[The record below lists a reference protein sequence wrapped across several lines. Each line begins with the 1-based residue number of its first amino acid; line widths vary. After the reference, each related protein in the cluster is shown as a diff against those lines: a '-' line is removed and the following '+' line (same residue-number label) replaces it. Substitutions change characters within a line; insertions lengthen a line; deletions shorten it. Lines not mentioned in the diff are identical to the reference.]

1 MKNAEFFKALELIE
15 AEKGIPADYMIEKV
29 ENALLAAA
37 KRAYGTADNAEVIV
51 NKEKNEI
58 KLLQKKTVVE
68 EVTDPVLEISLEEA
82 HDTVSKRLKLGD
94 EAAVEIKT
102 KEFGRI
108 AAQNAKQVII
118 HGIRDGERGLL
129 YQEFNSKESEIITT
143 TVNRVEP
150 NGNAILDIGKSQAM
164 LIRNEQIPGEV
175 LNPGDFVK
183 IYVVEVRSAQKGPQV
198 LISRT
203 HPGLVRRLF
212 ELEVPEIFDGSVEVK
227 AIAREAGSRTKIA
240 VFSQDENVDP
250 VGACIG
256 ARGMRIAKVCE
267 ELKGEKVDVIR
278 YSENP
283 EEYIASA
290 LAPAKILSVAADEAA
305 HTCVV
310 VVSDDQLSL
319 AIGKEG
325 QNARLAAKLTG
336 YKIDIKPASAPLEP
350 IEEPAAPEEAPEA
363 APEAEPEEAPAEE

>member
-1 MKNAEFFKALELIE
+1 MKNAEFFKALDLIE

-29 ENALLAAA
+29 EAALLAAA

-51 NKEKNEI
+51 NREKNEI
-58 KLLQKKTVVE
+58 KLMQKKTVVE
-68 EVTDPVLEISLEEA
+68 TVTDPVLEISLEEA
-82 HDTVSKRLKLGD
+82 HDTVSKRLKLGS
-94 EAAVEIKT
+94 EAKVEIKT

-164 LIRNEQIPGEV
+164 LIKNEQIPGEV

-183 IYVVEVRSAQKGPQV
+183 IYVVEVREAQRGPQV

-203 HPGLVRRLF
+203 HPGLVKRLF
-212 ELEVPEIFDGSVEVK
+212 ELEVPEIFDGSVEVN

-240 VFSQDENVDP
+240 VSSQDENVDP
-250 VGACIG
+250 VGSCIG
-256 ARGMRIAKVCE
+256 SRGARITKICE

-278 YSENP
+278 YSENA
-283 EEYIASA
+283 EDYIASA
-290 LAPAKILSVAADEAA
+290 LAPAKILSVAADEDTK
-305 HTCVV
+305 TCVV

-336 YKIDIKPASAPLEP
+336 YKIDIKPLSKVGD
-350 IEEPAAPEEAPEA
+350 
-363 APEAEPEEAPAEE
+363 

>member
-1 MKNAEFFKALELIE
+1 MKNAEFFKALDMIE
-15 AEKGIPADYMIEKV
+15 EEKGIPADYMLEKV
-29 ENALLAAA
+29 EAALLAAA
-37 KRAYGTADNAEVIV
+37 KRAYGTADNASVLV
-51 NKEKNEI
+51 NRDKNEI

-68 EVTDPVLEISLEEA
+68 EVADPVMEITLEEA

-94 EAAVEIKT
+94 EALVEVKT

-118 HGIRDGERGLL
+118 HGIRDGERSLL
-129 YQEFNSKESEIITT
+129 YQEFNSKECEILTT

-183 IYVVEVRSAQKGPQV
+183 IYVVEVRTAQKGPQI

-203 HPGLVRRLF
+203 HPGLVKRLF

-240 VFSQDENVDP
+240 VYSHDENVDP

-256 ARGMRIAKVCE
+256 TRGMRISKICE
-267 ELKGEKVDVIR
+267 ELKGEKVDIIR
-278 YSENP
+278 YSENA
-283 EEYIASA
+283 EEYIAAA
-290 LAPAKILSVAADEAA
+290 LAPAKIISVAADDAQ

-336 YKIDIKPASAPLEP
+336 YKIDIKPLSKVGE
-350 IEEPAAPEEAPEA
+350 
-363 APEAEPEEAPAEE
+363 

>member
-37 KRAYGTADNAEVIV
+37 KRTYGTADNAEVIV

-336 YKIDIKPASAPLEP
+336 YKIDIKPLSKVGD
-350 IEEPAAPEEAPEA
+350 
-363 APEAEPEEAPAEE
+363 

>member
-336 YKIDIKPASAPLEP
+336 YKIDIKPLSKVGD
-350 IEEPAAPEEAPEA
+350 
-363 APEAEPEEAPAEE
+363 

>member
-1 MKNAEFFKALELIE
+1 MKNAEFFKALDLIE

-29 ENALLAAA
+29 EAALLAAA
-37 KRAYGTADNAEVIV
+37 KRAYGTSDNAEVVI
-51 NKEKNEI
+51 NREKNEI
-58 KLLQKKTVVE
+58 KLMIKKIVVE
-68 EVTDPVLEISLEEA
+68 EVTDPALEITLEEA

-94 EAAVEIKT
+94 EAKMEIKT

-129 YQEFNSKESEIITT
+129 YQEFNSKECEIITT

-150 NGNAILDIGKSQAM
+150 NGNVILDIGKSQAM
-164 LIRNEQIPGEV
+164 LIKNEQIPGEV

-203 HPGLVRRLF
+203 HPGLVKRLF

-240 VFSQDENVDP
+240 VYSEDENVDP

-256 ARGMRIAKVCE
+256 SRGMRITKICE

-278 YSENP
+278 YSEDP
-283 EEYIASA
+283 EAYIASA
-290 LAPAKILSVAADEAA
+290 LAPAKILSVAADDAT

-336 YKIDIKPASAPLEP
+336 YKIDIKPLSKVGE
-350 IEEPAAPEEAPEA
+350 
-363 APEAEPEEAPAEE
+363 

>member
-336 YKIDIKPASAPLEP
+336 YKIDIKALSKVGD
-350 IEEPAAPEEAPEA
+350 
-363 APEAEPEEAPAEE
+363 